1 MDLGFLQTM
10 GLFTPAPSMSLERS
24 QQRINKQNYVPFV
37 DESTFEDDYQMSSD
51 EEESESDEEDEL
63 EEEDHK
69 ENDRMNKWRADQAEK
84 ENEKKYPSYV
94 DDEDDGTDPNLKDPV
109 EVPWDQLELRPKGIH
124 LYTGMQEK
132 AGKSNMCSAVAKR
145 QWETFTEITDLY
157 VLCPGGKTKSAYGWV
172 IEQLGEDRII
182 EGGFIKA
189 LDTIIQDNFERYQ
202 KGESNLLSVIVD
214 DGMGALNMR
223 NKEGKKIMERIGAS
237 TRHREINIIFHLCCQ
252 NVKYPPPEIRDNAHF
267 LFMGKSSGAQVN
279 KAVDMQDTYD
289 NNRLKSVVGKHTKNY
304 QFVMF
309 DKLKSRV
316 CVTKAPLLE

>member
-1 MDLGFLQTM
+1 MKSK
-10 GLFTPAPSMSLERS
+10 GLFTPAQTVPTASA
-24 QQRINKQNYVPFV
+24 QTKVNKQRYVPFV
-37 DESTFEDDYQMSSD
+37 DERVFEDDYELTSSD
-51 EEESESDEEDEL
+51 EDEEEESDEDMDEEDEAENARMQLWRL
-63 EEEDHK
+63 E
-69 ENDRMNKWRADQAEK
+69 QAAK
-84 ENEKKYPSYV
+84 NEVNNPYPSYV
-94 DDEDDGTDPNLKDPV
+94 DDEEDDGIDPNLKDPK
-109 EVPWDQLELRPKGIH
+109 EVDWEQLELRPKGIH

-145 QWETFTEITDLY
+145 QWETFPEITDLY
-157 VLCPGGKTKSAYGWV
+157 VLCPGGKTKSAYKWV
-172 IEQLGEDRII
+172 LDQLGPDRII

-202 KGESNLLSVIVD
+202 KGEPNLLTVIVD

-237 TRHREINIIFHLCCQ
+237 TRHKEINIIFHLCCQ

-289 NNRLKSVVGKHTKNY
+289 NNRLRSVVGKYTKNY
-304 QFVMF
+304 NFVMF